1 MIGFRELPVIE
12 YTAFVDDDTQLIDVR
27 QPHEVADGT
36 LDGAVNIPLDHLVV
50 RVRELDPNRRT
61 IVFCRSG
68 GRSTQAAEFL
78 AAAGF
83 DDVINLAGGM
93 LAYRQG
99 VSL

>member
-1 MIGFRELPVIE
+1 MIGFREQAVADYSSL
-12 YTAFVDDDTQLIDVR
+12 VDASTQLIDVR
-27 QPHEVADGT
+27 QPSEVAEGT

-50 RVRELDPNRRT
+50 RVRELDPQRRT

-68 GRSTQAAEFL
+68 ARSTQAAEFL

-93 LAYRQG
+93 LVYQQG
-99 VSL
+99 VSR

>member
-27 QPHEVADGT
+27 QPQEVADGT

>member
-27 QPHEVADGT
+27 QPHEVGDGT

-68 GRSTQAAEFL
+68 GRSTQAAELL

>member
-1 MIGFRELPVIE
+1 MIGFREVPV
-12 YTAFVDDDTQLIDVR
+12 ADVASLVDAETQLIDVR
-27 QPHEVADGT
+27 QPREVAEGT
-36 LDGAVNIPLDHLVV
+36 LDGAVNIPLDHLVI

-68 GRSTQAAEFL
+68 ARSIQAAEFL

-99 VSL
+99 VSP